1 MPEIRLLDKS
11 VAELIA
17 AGEVIERPSSVIKEL
32 VENSIDAGAR
42 HITVEI
48 KHGGISYMR
57 ITDDGC
63 GIAYDQ
69 MPTAFLR
76 HATSKIRTGDD
87 LTGIMTMGFRGEAL
101 ASVAAVAKIEMM
113 SRQDGDELGGR
124 YIIEGGEEKEHESC
138 GCPTGTTIVI
148 KELFYNT
155 PARLKFLKKDISEG
169 NFIAA
174 TVDRLALSHPDISF
188 RFIRDNKSV
197 RMTSGDGSLLSAAKA
212 VSGRQFADSLIP
224 VDFSLN
230 GIDVSGY
237 VSSPLFCRNSRSMQT
252 FFVNTRYIK
261 STTCMAALEEAYR
274 NSMMVGKFPAC
285 ILNISLSPETVDV
298 NVHPAKT
305 EIRFAYEKP
314 VFDAVYFAVKN
325 ALVNAA
331 DDKRQIE
338 LEKPKKYD
346 NADDYFRHNPEIIKR
361 EQQTLCT
368 TNPELRSEIVRN
380 MLDYCEKHPEVKVIS
395 LVPNDGF
402 GWCECKECSK
412 FYDKSDKGDF
422 YSVSEHVYK
431 ANRIYHDLVK
441 EVAARLHEKRPDI
454 QLTFCA
460 YVNYCEPAPGFRLTP
475 GLAVH
480 FAPYWRC
487 INHLV
492 DDPECYYN
500 SNYAKDIMEW
510 EAVKDGGEI
519 NIYEYYMGV
528 NFYLSLPMVHFR
540 ELFHEMGWYE
550 EHHVDGILTQF
561 HIPHWSVYGLNYA
574 LMAKAARGESPQ
586 DAIPILFR
594 SLFGND
600 GEAYLDFY
608 WNVKEM
614 LLHIGK
620 CHIPHPY
627 SLFRR
632 TTLSQFKEIHRQA
645 GELAARDPSNRLGR
659 EILVWTEYLVRFKSL
674 FDDYHAGVLTEEMLD
689 EFLAWIHSFRTTR
702 VFVHERF
709 DMYFQALRSCLRTG
723 KPWVH
728 FNIDWEDG
736 YVIRETEMDGGK

>member
-63 GIAYDQ
+63 GIAYEQ

-113 SRQDGDELGGR
+113 SRRAEDELGGR
-124 YIIEGGEEKEHESC
+124 YVIEGGEEKEHESC
-138 GCPTGTTIVI
+138 GCPVGTTIVI

-188 RFIRDNKSV
+188 KFIRDNKSV

-212 VSGRQFADSLIP
+212 VFGRQFADSLIP

-237 VSSPLFCRNSRSMQT
+237 ASSPLFCRNSRSMQT

-285 ILNISLSPETVDV
+285 ILDISLSPESVDV

-331 DDKRQIE
+331 DDRRQIE

-346 NADDYFRHNPEIIKR
+346 NADDYFKRNPEIIKR
-361 EQQTLCT
+361 EQQTLEHIPVTLPLVNDEYPVEKAKSEETPVPVKAEKIYGENPIKPVSLHSSHSEYIAKPSESNTDNSDDIPLPEEPHIPSYRAVSSNVVVTVDDDMNDIHADNIPVTLPAKDVINDDGFRFINAKPVTVEKISQPEPEKINIRVIGEFLKTYILCEVGEELIIIDKHAAHERIRFEKLKEEFITTSQLLIDKTELKLSPAEYEALHEYYEYVEQSGIELVFCDDCT
-368 TNPELRSEIVRN
+368 VQITAMPSVVKCSPQEIVADVAQRLMN
-380 MLDYCEKHPEVKVIS
+380 TATDQ
-395 LVPNDGF
+395 
-402 GWCECKECSK
+402 
-412 FYDKSDKGDF
+412 KS
-422 YSVSEHVYK
+422 
-431 ANRIYHDLVK
+431 A
-441 EVAARLHEKRPDI
+441 
-454 QLTFCA
+454 
-460 YVNYCEPAPGFRLTP
+460 
-475 GLAVH
+475 
-480 FAPYWRC
+480 
-487 INHLV
+487 
-492 DDPECYYN
+492 
-500 SNYAKDIMEW
+500 
-510 EAVKDGGEI
+510 
-519 NIYEYYMGV
+519 
-528 NFYLSLPMVHFR
+528 
-540 ELFHEMGWYE
+540 
-550 EHHVDGILTQF
+550 
-561 HIPHWSVYGLNYA
+561 
-574 LMAKAARGESPQ
+574 
-586 DAIPILFR
+586 
-594 SLFGND
+594 
-600 GEAYLDFY
+600 
-608 WNVKEM
+608 
-614 LLHIGK
+614 
-620 CHIPHPY
+620 
-627 SLFRR
+627 
-632 TTLSQFKEIHRQA
+632 
-645 GELAARDPSNRLGR
+645 
-659 EILVWTEYLVRFKSL
+659 L
-674 FDDYHAGVLTEEMLD
+674 FDDMLHTMACKSAIKAHD
-689 EFLAWIHSFRTTR
+689 DTGIIEL
-702 VFVHERF
+702 
-709 DMYFQALRSCLRTG
+709 QALAERVLNDKTIRFCPHGRPVMTSLSKYKIEHFFNRS
-723 KPWVH
+723 
-728 FNIDWEDG
+728 
-736 YVIRETEMDGGK
+736 

>member
-63 GIAYDQ
+63 GIAYEQ

-113 SRQDGDELGGR
+113 SRRAEDELGGR
-124 YIIEGGEEKEHESC
+124 YVIEGGEEKEHESC
-138 GCPTGTTIVI
+138 GCPVGTTIVI

-188 RFIRDNKSV
+188 KFIRDNKSV

-212 VSGRQFADSLIP
+212 VFGRQFADSLIP

-237 VSSPLFCRNSRSMQT
+237 ASSPLFCRNSRSMQT

-285 ILNISLSPETVDV
+285 ILDITLSPDSVDV

-331 DDKRQIE
+331 DDRRQIE

-346 NADDYFRHNPEIIKR
+346 NADDYFKRNPEIIKR
-361 EQQTLCT
+361 EQQTLEHIPVTLPLVNNEYPVEIAVPKEPSEPVKAETIYGSAQVRSASLHSSHTDYIAKTEKPQEDIPLPEEPPTAPAFTAVSGKVVVAVDDDDIGSICAESTDDIPLPEAPPIKDDGFKFINTQPVRVEKINEPTPEKINIRVIGEFLRTYILCEVGEELIIIDKHAAHERIRFEKLKEEFIT
-368 TNPELRSEIVRN
+368 TSQLLIDKTELKLSAAEYEALHEYYEYVEQSGIELVFCDDCVVQITA
-380 MLDYCEKHPEVKVIS
+380 MPSVIS
-395 LVPNDGF
+395 CPPTEMVADVARRLMNAAT
-402 GWCECKECSK
+402 EQ
-412 FYDKSDKGDF
+412 KS
-422 YSVSEHVYK
+422 
-431 ANRIYHDLVK
+431 A
-441 EVAARLHEKRPDI
+441 
-454 QLTFCA
+454 
-460 YVNYCEPAPGFRLTP
+460 
-475 GLAVH
+475 
-480 FAPYWRC
+480 
-487 INHLV
+487 
-492 DDPECYYN
+492 
-500 SNYAKDIMEW
+500 
-510 EAVKDGGEI
+510 
-519 NIYEYYMGV
+519 
-528 NFYLSLPMVHFR
+528 
-540 ELFHEMGWYE
+540 
-550 EHHVDGILTQF
+550 
-561 HIPHWSVYGLNYA
+561 
-574 LMAKAARGESPQ
+574 
-586 DAIPILFR
+586 
-594 SLFGND
+594 
-600 GEAYLDFY
+600 
-608 WNVKEM
+608 
-614 LLHIGK
+614 
-620 CHIPHPY
+620 
-627 SLFRR
+627 
-632 TTLSQFKEIHRQA
+632 
-645 GELAARDPSNRLGR
+645 
-659 EILVWTEYLVRFKSL
+659 L
-674 FDDYHAGVLTEEMLD
+674 FDDMLHTMACKSAIKAHD
-689 EFLAWIHSFRTTR
+689 KTDTIEL
-702 VFVHERF
+702 
-709 DMYFQALRSCLRTG
+709 QALAERVINDRTIRFCPHGRPVMTSLSKYKIEHFFNRS
-723 KPWVH
+723 
-728 FNIDWEDG
+728 
-736 YVIRETEMDGGK
+736 

>member
-63 GIAYDQ
+63 GIAYEQ

-113 SRQDGDELGGR
+113 SRRAEDELGGR
-124 YIIEGGEEKEHESC
+124 YVIEGSEEKEHECC
-138 GCPTGTTIVI
+138 GCPVGTTIMI

-188 RFIRDNKSV
+188 KFIRDNKSV

-212 VSGRQFADSLIP
+212 VFGRQFADSLIP

-237 VSSPLFCRNSRSMQT
+237 ASSPLFCRNSRSMQT

-285 ILNISLSPETVDV
+285 ILEITLAPDTVDV

-331 DDKRQIE
+331 DDRRQIE

-346 NADDYFRHNPEIIKR
+346 NAGDYFKSNPEIIKR
-361 EQQTLCT
+361 EQQTLPHIPVTPAPVNNECPAETAKPEEISEPVKAKTIYGSAQVRSVSLHSSHTDYIARTEKPQETYDIPLPEEPPTAPAFTAVSGKVVVAVDDDDIGSICAESTDDIPLREAPPIKDDVFKFINTQPVRVEKINEPTPEKVNIRVIGEFLRTYILCEVGEELIIIDKHAAHERIRFEKLKEEFIT
-368 TNPELRSEIVRN
+368 TSQLLIDKTELKLSAAEYEALHEYYEYVEQSGIELVFCDDCIVQITAMPSVISCSPTEIVTDVARRLMN
-380 MLDYCEKHPEVKVIS
+380 AATEQ
-395 LVPNDGF
+395 
-402 GWCECKECSK
+402 
-412 FYDKSDKGDF
+412 KG
-422 YSVSEHVYK
+422 
-431 ANRIYHDLVK
+431 A
-441 EVAARLHEKRPDI
+441 
-454 QLTFCA
+454 
-460 YVNYCEPAPGFRLTP
+460 
-475 GLAVH
+475 
-480 FAPYWRC
+480 
-487 INHLV
+487 
-492 DDPECYYN
+492 
-500 SNYAKDIMEW
+500 
-510 EAVKDGGEI
+510 
-519 NIYEYYMGV
+519 
-528 NFYLSLPMVHFR
+528 
-540 ELFHEMGWYE
+540 
-550 EHHVDGILTQF
+550 
-561 HIPHWSVYGLNYA
+561 
-574 LMAKAARGESPQ
+574 
-586 DAIPILFR
+586 
-594 SLFGND
+594 
-600 GEAYLDFY
+600 
-608 WNVKEM
+608 
-614 LLHIGK
+614 
-620 CHIPHPY
+620 
-627 SLFRR
+627 
-632 TTLSQFKEIHRQA
+632 
-645 GELAARDPSNRLGR
+645 
-659 EILVWTEYLVRFKSL
+659 L
-674 FDDYHAGVLTEEMLD
+674 FDDMLHTMACKSAIKAHD
-689 EFLAWIHSFRTTR
+689 KTDIVEL
-702 VFVHERF
+702 
-709 DMYFQALRSCLRTG
+709 QALAERVINDKTIRFCPHGRPVMTSLSKYKIEHFFNRS
-723 KPWVH
+723 
-728 FNIDWEDG
+728 
-736 YVIRETEMDGGK
+736 

>member
-361 EQQTLCT
+361 EQQTLAHIPVTLPLLSEERPVVDIKPEEPTETVKAEKIYGDSTIKPVSLHSTRSDYSAKPEENTGEAIDEIPLPKEPHIPSYKAVSSSVVVTVDDDTDDIPVTAPQTDEGFRFINAKSVTVERIDEPKPEKTSVRVIGEFLKTYILCEADEELIIIDKHAAHERIRFEKLKEEFVT
-368 TNPELRSEIVRN
+368 TSQLLIDKTELKLSPEEYEALHEYYEYVEQSGIELVFCDDSTVQITAMPSVVKCSPQEIV
-380 MLDYCEKHPEVKVIS
+380 
-395 LVPNDGF
+395 
-402 GWCECKECSK
+402 
-412 FYDKSDKGDF
+412 SDVAQRLMNTATDQKG
-422 YSVSEHVYK
+422 
-431 ANRIYHDLVK
+431 A
-441 EVAARLHEKRPDI
+441 
-454 QLTFCA
+454 
-460 YVNYCEPAPGFRLTP
+460 
-475 GLAVH
+475 
-480 FAPYWRC
+480 
-487 INHLV
+487 
-492 DDPECYYN
+492 
-500 SNYAKDIMEW
+500 
-510 EAVKDGGEI
+510 
-519 NIYEYYMGV
+519 
-528 NFYLSLPMVHFR
+528 
-540 ELFHEMGWYE
+540 
-550 EHHVDGILTQF
+550 
-561 HIPHWSVYGLNYA
+561 
-574 LMAKAARGESPQ
+574 
-586 DAIPILFR
+586 
-594 SLFGND
+594 
-600 GEAYLDFY
+600 
-608 WNVKEM
+608 
-614 LLHIGK
+614 
-620 CHIPHPY
+620 
-627 SLFRR
+627 
-632 TTLSQFKEIHRQA
+632 
-645 GELAARDPSNRLGR
+645 
-659 EILVWTEYLVRFKSL
+659 L
-674 FDDYHAGVLTEEMLD
+674 FDDMLHTMACKSAIKAHD
-689 EFLAWIHSFRTTR
+689 DTDILELQALADRVMNDRTIRFCPHGRPVMTSLSKYR
-702 VFVHERF
+702 IERF
-709 DMYFQALRSCLRTG
+709 FNRS
-723 KPWVH
+723 
-728 FNIDWEDG
+728 
-736 YVIRETEMDGGK
+736 

>member
-63 GIAYDQ
+63 GIAYEQ

-113 SRQDGDELGGR
+113 SRRAEDELGGR
-124 YIIEGGEEKEHESC
+124 YVIEGGEEKEHESC
-138 GCPTGTTIVI
+138 GCPVGTTIVI

-188 RFIRDNKSV
+188 KFIRDNKSV

-212 VSGRQFADSLIP
+212 VFGRQFADSLIP

-237 VSSPLFCRNSRSMQT
+237 ASSPLFCRNSRSMQT

-285 ILNISLSPETVDV
+285 ILDITLSPDSVDV

-331 DDKRQIE
+331 DDRRQIE

-346 NADDYFRHNPEIIKR
+346 NADDYFKRNPEIIKR
-361 EQQTLCT
+361 EQQTLEHIPVTLPLVNNEYPVEIAVPKEPSEPVKAETIYGSAQVRSVSLHSSHTDYIAKTEKPQEDIPLPEEPPTAPAFTAVSGKVVVAVDDDDIGSICAESTDDIPLPEAPPIKDDGFKFINTQPVRVEKIDEPTPEKINIRVIGEFLRTYILCEVGEELIIIDKHAAHERIRFEKLKEEFIT
-368 TNPELRSEIVRN
+368 TSQLLIDKTELKLSAAEYEALHEYYEYVEQSGIELVFCDDCVVQITA
-380 MLDYCEKHPEVKVIS
+380 MPSVIS
-395 LVPNDGF
+395 CPPTEMVADVARRLMNAAT
-402 GWCECKECSK
+402 EQ
-412 FYDKSDKGDF
+412 KS
-422 YSVSEHVYK
+422 
-431 ANRIYHDLVK
+431 A
-441 EVAARLHEKRPDI
+441 
-454 QLTFCA
+454 
-460 YVNYCEPAPGFRLTP
+460 
-475 GLAVH
+475 
-480 FAPYWRC
+480 
-487 INHLV
+487 
-492 DDPECYYN
+492 
-500 SNYAKDIMEW
+500 
-510 EAVKDGGEI
+510 
-519 NIYEYYMGV
+519 
-528 NFYLSLPMVHFR
+528 
-540 ELFHEMGWYE
+540 
-550 EHHVDGILTQF
+550 
-561 HIPHWSVYGLNYA
+561 
-574 LMAKAARGESPQ
+574 
-586 DAIPILFR
+586 
-594 SLFGND
+594 
-600 GEAYLDFY
+600 
-608 WNVKEM
+608 
-614 LLHIGK
+614 
-620 CHIPHPY
+620 
-627 SLFRR
+627 
-632 TTLSQFKEIHRQA
+632 
-645 GELAARDPSNRLGR
+645 
-659 EILVWTEYLVRFKSL
+659 L
-674 FDDYHAGVLTEEMLD
+674 FDDMLHTMACKSAIKAHD
-689 EFLAWIHSFRTTR
+689 KTDTIEL
-702 VFVHERF
+702 
-709 DMYFQALRSCLRTG
+709 QALAERVINDRTIRFCPHGRPVMTSLSKYKIEHFFNRS
-723 KPWVH
+723 
-728 FNIDWEDG
+728 
-736 YVIRETEMDGGK
+736 

>member
-63 GIAYDQ
+63 GIAYEQ

-113 SRQDGDELGGR
+113 SRRAEDELGGR
-124 YIIEGGEEKEHESC
+124 YVIEGSEEKEHESC
-138 GCPTGTTIVI
+138 GCPVGTTIVI
-148 KELFYNT
+148 KDLFYNT

-169 NFIAA
+169 NFISA

-212 VSGRQFADSLIP
+212 VFGRQFADSLIP

-285 ILNISLSPETVDV
+285 ILDITLSPESVDV

-331 DDKRQIE
+331 DDRRQIE

-346 NADDYFRHNPEIIKR
+346 NADDYFKRNPEIIKR
-361 EQQTLCT
+361 EQQTLEHIPVTLPLVNDEYPVEKAKSEETPVPVKAEKIYGENPIKPVSLHSSHSEYIAKPSESNTDNSDDIPLPEEPHIPSYRAVSSNVVVTVDDDMNDIHADNIPVTLPAKDVINDDGFRFINAKPVTVEKISQPEPEKINIRVIGEFLKTYILCEVGEELIIIDKHAAHERIRFEKLKEEFITTSQLLIDKTELKLSPAEYEALHEYYEYVEQSGIELVFCDDCT
-368 TNPELRSEIVRN
+368 VQITAMPSVVKCSPQEIVADVAQRLMN
-380 MLDYCEKHPEVKVIS
+380 TATDQ
-395 LVPNDGF
+395 
-402 GWCECKECSK
+402 
-412 FYDKSDKGDF
+412 KS
-422 YSVSEHVYK
+422 
-431 ANRIYHDLVK
+431 A
-441 EVAARLHEKRPDI
+441 
-454 QLTFCA
+454 
-460 YVNYCEPAPGFRLTP
+460 
-475 GLAVH
+475 
-480 FAPYWRC
+480 
-487 INHLV
+487 
-492 DDPECYYN
+492 
-500 SNYAKDIMEW
+500 
-510 EAVKDGGEI
+510 
-519 NIYEYYMGV
+519 
-528 NFYLSLPMVHFR
+528 
-540 ELFHEMGWYE
+540 
-550 EHHVDGILTQF
+550 
-561 HIPHWSVYGLNYA
+561 
-574 LMAKAARGESPQ
+574 
-586 DAIPILFR
+586 
-594 SLFGND
+594 
-600 GEAYLDFY
+600 
-608 WNVKEM
+608 
-614 LLHIGK
+614 
-620 CHIPHPY
+620 
-627 SLFRR
+627 
-632 TTLSQFKEIHRQA
+632 
-645 GELAARDPSNRLGR
+645 
-659 EILVWTEYLVRFKSL
+659 L
-674 FDDYHAGVLTEEMLD
+674 FDDMLHTMACKSAIKAHD
-689 EFLAWIHSFRTTR
+689 DTGIIEL
-702 VFVHERF
+702 
-709 DMYFQALRSCLRTG
+709 QALAERVLNDKTIRFCPHGRPVMTSLSKYKIEHFFNRS
-723 KPWVH
+723 
-728 FNIDWEDG
+728 
-736 YVIRETEMDGGK
+736 

>member
-63 GIAYDQ
+63 GIVYEQ

-101 ASVAAVAKIEMM
+101 ASVAAVTKIEMM
-113 SRQDGDELGGR
+113 SRRAEDELGGR
-124 YIIEGGEEKEHESC
+124 YVIEGGEEKEHESC
-138 GCPTGTTIVI
+138 GCPVGTTIVI
-148 KELFYNT
+148 KDLFYNT

-169 NFIAA
+169 NFISA

-212 VSGRQFADSLIP
+212 VFGRQFADSLIP

-285 ILNISLSPETVDV
+285 ILDITLSPESVDV

-331 DDKRQIE
+331 DDRRQIE

-346 NADDYFRHNPEIIKR
+346 NADDYFKRNPEIIKR
-361 EQQTLCT
+361 EQQTLEHIPVTLPLVNDEYPVEKAKHEEIPEPVKAEKIYGENPIKPVSLHSSHSEYITKPSEPVSDSADDIPLPEEPHIPSYRAVSSNVVVTVDDDMDDIHADNIPVTLPAKDVINDDGFRFINAKPVTVEKISQPEPEKINVRVIGEFLKTYILCEVGEELIIIDKHAAHERIRFEKLKEEFITTSQLLIDKTELKLSPAEYEALHEYYEYVEQSGIELVFCDDCT
-368 TNPELRSEIVRN
+368 VQITAMPSVVKCSPQEIVADVAQRLMN
-380 MLDYCEKHPEVKVIS
+380 TATDQ
-395 LVPNDGF
+395 
-402 GWCECKECSK
+402 
-412 FYDKSDKGDF
+412 KS
-422 YSVSEHVYK
+422 
-431 ANRIYHDLVK
+431 A
-441 EVAARLHEKRPDI
+441 
-454 QLTFCA
+454 
-460 YVNYCEPAPGFRLTP
+460 
-475 GLAVH
+475 
-480 FAPYWRC
+480 
-487 INHLV
+487 
-492 DDPECYYN
+492 
-500 SNYAKDIMEW
+500 
-510 EAVKDGGEI
+510 
-519 NIYEYYMGV
+519 
-528 NFYLSLPMVHFR
+528 
-540 ELFHEMGWYE
+540 
-550 EHHVDGILTQF
+550 
-561 HIPHWSVYGLNYA
+561 
-574 LMAKAARGESPQ
+574 
-586 DAIPILFR
+586 
-594 SLFGND
+594 
-600 GEAYLDFY
+600 
-608 WNVKEM
+608 
-614 LLHIGK
+614 
-620 CHIPHPY
+620 
-627 SLFRR
+627 
-632 TTLSQFKEIHRQA
+632 
-645 GELAARDPSNRLGR
+645 
-659 EILVWTEYLVRFKSL
+659 L
-674 FDDYHAGVLTEEMLD
+674 FDDMLHTMACKSAIKAHD
-689 EFLAWIHSFRTTR
+689 DTDIIEL
-702 VFVHERF
+702 
-709 DMYFQALRSCLRTG
+709 QALAERVLNDKTIRFCPHGRPVMTSLSKYKIEHFFNRS
-723 KPWVH
+723 
-728 FNIDWEDG
+728 
-736 YVIRETEMDGGK
+736 

>member
-63 GIAYDQ
+63 GIAYEQ

-113 SRQDGDELGGR
+113 SRRAEDELGGR
-124 YIIEGGEEKEHESC
+124 YVIEGGEEKEHESC
-138 GCPTGTTIVI
+138 GCPVGTTIVI

-188 RFIRDNKSV
+188 KFIRDNKSV

-212 VSGRQFADSLIP
+212 VFGRQFADSLIP

-237 VSSPLFCRNSRSMQT
+237 ASSPLFCRNSRSMQT

-285 ILNISLSPETVDV
+285 ILEITLAPDTVDV

-331 DDKRQIE
+331 DDRRQIE

-346 NADDYFRHNPEIIKR
+346 NADDYFKRNPEIIKR
-361 EQQTLCT
+361 EQQTLEHIPVTLPLSNNEYPVEIAVPKEPSEPVKAETIYGSAQVRSASLHSSHTDYIAKSEKPQDDIPLPEEPPTAPAFTAVSGKVVVAVDDDDISSICAESTDDIPLPEAPPIKDDGFKFINTQPVRVEKIAEPTPEKISVRVIGEFLRTYILCEVGEELIIIDKHAAHERIRFEKLKKEFIT
-368 TNPELRSEIVRN
+368 TSQLLIDKTELKLSAAEYEALHEYYEYVEQSGIELVFSDDCVVQITA
-380 MLDYCEKHPEVKVIS
+380 MPSVIS
-395 LVPNDGF
+395 CPPTEMVADVARRLMNAAT
-402 GWCECKECSK
+402 EQ
-412 FYDKSDKGDF
+412 KS
-422 YSVSEHVYK
+422 
-431 ANRIYHDLVK
+431 A
-441 EVAARLHEKRPDI
+441 
-454 QLTFCA
+454 
-460 YVNYCEPAPGFRLTP
+460 
-475 GLAVH
+475 
-480 FAPYWRC
+480 
-487 INHLV
+487 
-492 DDPECYYN
+492 
-500 SNYAKDIMEW
+500 
-510 EAVKDGGEI
+510 
-519 NIYEYYMGV
+519 
-528 NFYLSLPMVHFR
+528 
-540 ELFHEMGWYE
+540 
-550 EHHVDGILTQF
+550 
-561 HIPHWSVYGLNYA
+561 
-574 LMAKAARGESPQ
+574 
-586 DAIPILFR
+586 
-594 SLFGND
+594 
-600 GEAYLDFY
+600 
-608 WNVKEM
+608 
-614 LLHIGK
+614 
-620 CHIPHPY
+620 
-627 SLFRR
+627 
-632 TTLSQFKEIHRQA
+632 
-645 GELAARDPSNRLGR
+645 
-659 EILVWTEYLVRFKSL
+659 L
-674 FDDYHAGVLTEEMLD
+674 FDDMLHTMACKSAIKAHD
-689 EFLAWIHSFRTTR
+689 KTDIIEL
-702 VFVHERF
+702 
-709 DMYFQALRSCLRTG
+709 QALAERVINDRTIRFCPHGRPVMTSLSKYKIEHFFNRS
-723 KPWVH
+723 
-728 FNIDWEDG
+728 
-736 YVIRETEMDGGK
+736 

>member
-63 GIAYDQ
+63 GIAYEQ

-113 SRQDGDELGGR
+113 SRRAEDELGGR
-124 YIIEGGEEKEHESC
+124 YVIEGSEEKEHECC
-138 GCPTGTTIVI
+138 GCPVGTTIMI

-188 RFIRDNKSV
+188 KFIRDNKSV
-197 RMTSGDGSLLSAAKA
+197 RMTSGDGLLLSAAKA
-212 VSGRQFADSLIP
+212 VFGRQFADSLIP
-224 VDFSLN
+224 VNFSLN

-237 VSSPLFCRNSRSMQT
+237 ASSPLFCRNSRSMQT
-252 FFVNTRYIK
+252 FFVNARYIK

-285 ILNISLSPETVDV
+285 ILEITLAPDTVDV

-331 DDKRQIE
+331 DDRRQIE

-346 NADDYFRHNPEIIKR
+346 NAGDYFKSNPEIIKR
-361 EQQTLCT
+361 EQQTLPHIPVTPAPVNNECPAETAKQEENSEPVKAKTIYGSAQVGSVLLHSSHTDYIARAEKPQEAYDIPLPEEPPTAPAFTAVSGKVVVAVDDDDIGSICAESTDDIPLPEAPPIKDDGFKFINTQPVRVEKIDEPTPEKVNIRVIGEFLRTYILCEVGEELIIIDKHAAHERIRFEKLKEEFIT
-368 TNPELRSEIVRN
+368 TSQLLIDKTELKLSAAEYEALHEYYEYVEQSGIELVFCDDCVVQITAMPSVISCSPTEIVTDVARRLMN
-380 MLDYCEKHPEVKVIS
+380 AATEQ
-395 LVPNDGF
+395 
-402 GWCECKECSK
+402 
-412 FYDKSDKGDF
+412 KG
-422 YSVSEHVYK
+422 
-431 ANRIYHDLVK
+431 A
-441 EVAARLHEKRPDI
+441 
-454 QLTFCA
+454 
-460 YVNYCEPAPGFRLTP
+460 
-475 GLAVH
+475 
-480 FAPYWRC
+480 
-487 INHLV
+487 
-492 DDPECYYN
+492 
-500 SNYAKDIMEW
+500 
-510 EAVKDGGEI
+510 
-519 NIYEYYMGV
+519 
-528 NFYLSLPMVHFR
+528 
-540 ELFHEMGWYE
+540 
-550 EHHVDGILTQF
+550 
-561 HIPHWSVYGLNYA
+561 
-574 LMAKAARGESPQ
+574 
-586 DAIPILFR
+586 
-594 SLFGND
+594 
-600 GEAYLDFY
+600 
-608 WNVKEM
+608 
-614 LLHIGK
+614 
-620 CHIPHPY
+620 
-627 SLFRR
+627 
-632 TTLSQFKEIHRQA
+632 
-645 GELAARDPSNRLGR
+645 
-659 EILVWTEYLVRFKSL
+659 L
-674 FDDYHAGVLTEEMLD
+674 FDDMLHTMACKSAIKAHD
-689 EFLAWIHSFRTTR
+689 KTDIVEL
-702 VFVHERF
+702 
-709 DMYFQALRSCLRTG
+709 QALAERVINDKTIRFCPHGRPVMTSLSKYKIEHFFNRS
-723 KPWVH
+723 
-728 FNIDWEDG
+728 
-736 YVIRETEMDGGK
+736 

>member
-63 GIAYDQ
+63 GIAYEQ

-113 SRQDGDELGGR
+113 SRRAEDELGGR
-124 YIIEGGEEKEHESC
+124 YVIEGSEEKEHECC
-138 GCPTGTTIVI
+138 GCPVGTTIMI

-188 RFIRDNKSV
+188 KFIRDNKSV

-212 VSGRQFADSLIP
+212 VFGRQLADSLIP

-237 VSSPLFCRNSRSMQT
+237 ASSPLFCRNSRSMQT

-285 ILNISLSPETVDV
+285 ILEITLAPDTVDV

-331 DDKRQIE
+331 DDRRQIE

-346 NADDYFRHNPEIIKR
+346 NAGDYFKSNPEIIKR
-361 EQQTLCT
+361 EQQTLPHIPVTPAPVNNECPAETAKPEEISEPVKAETIYGSTQVRSVSLHSSHTDYVARAEKPQETDDIPLPEEPPTAPAFTAVSGKVVVAVDDDDIGSICAESTDDIPLCEAPPIKDDGFKFINTQPARVEKINEPIPEKINIRVIGEFLRTYILCEVGEELIIIDKHAAHERIRFEKLKEEFIT
-368 TNPELRSEIVRN
+368 TSQLLIDKTELKLSAAEYEALHEYYEYVEQSGIELVFCDDCVVQITAMPSVISCSPAEIVTDVAHRLMN
-380 MLDYCEKHPEVKVIS
+380 AATEQ
-395 LVPNDGF
+395 
-402 GWCECKECSK
+402 
-412 FYDKSDKGDF
+412 KG
-422 YSVSEHVYK
+422 
-431 ANRIYHDLVK
+431 A
-441 EVAARLHEKRPDI
+441 
-454 QLTFCA
+454 
-460 YVNYCEPAPGFRLTP
+460 
-475 GLAVH
+475 
-480 FAPYWRC
+480 
-487 INHLV
+487 
-492 DDPECYYN
+492 
-500 SNYAKDIMEW
+500 
-510 EAVKDGGEI
+510 
-519 NIYEYYMGV
+519 
-528 NFYLSLPMVHFR
+528 
-540 ELFHEMGWYE
+540 
-550 EHHVDGILTQF
+550 
-561 HIPHWSVYGLNYA
+561 
-574 LMAKAARGESPQ
+574 
-586 DAIPILFR
+586 
-594 SLFGND
+594 
-600 GEAYLDFY
+600 
-608 WNVKEM
+608 
-614 LLHIGK
+614 
-620 CHIPHPY
+620 
-627 SLFRR
+627 
-632 TTLSQFKEIHRQA
+632 
-645 GELAARDPSNRLGR
+645 
-659 EILVWTEYLVRFKSL
+659 L
-674 FDDYHAGVLTEEMLD
+674 FDDMLHTMACKSAIKAHD
-689 EFLAWIHSFRTTR
+689 KTDIVEL
-702 VFVHERF
+702 
-709 DMYFQALRSCLRTG
+709 QALAERVINDKTIRFCPHGRPVMTSLSKYKIEHFFNRS
-723 KPWVH
+723 
-728 FNIDWEDG
+728 
-736 YVIRETEMDGGK
+736 

>member
-174 TVDRLALSHPDISF
+174 TVDRLALSHPNISF

-212 VSGRQFADSLIP
+212 VFGRQFADSLIP

-285 ILNISLSPETVDV
+285 ILDITLSPDSVDV

-361 EQQTLCT
+361 EQQTLANIPVT
-368 TNPELRSEIVRN
+368 LPLLSEERPVVDLKPEEPTETVKAETIYGSAQVRSA
-380 MLDYCEKHPEVKVIS
+380 S
-395 LVPNDGF
+395 LHSSHSEYITKPA
-402 GWCECKECSK
+402 ETST
-412 FYDKSDKGDF
+412 DKSDDIPLPEEPPTAPAF
-422 YSVSEHVYK
+422 TAVSGKVVVAVDDDDIGSILAENTDDMPLSE
-431 ANRIYHDLVK
+431 APPVK
-441 EVAARLHEKRPDI
+441 EEGFRFINAKPVTVERIDEPKPEKTSVRVIGEFLKTYILCEVGEELIIIDKHAAHERIRFEKLKEEFITTSQLLIDKTELKLSPAEYEALHE
-454 QLTFCA
+454 
-460 YVNYCEPAPGFRLTP
+460 Y
-475 GLAVH
+475 
-480 FAPYWRC
+480 
-487 INHLV
+487 
-492 DDPECYYN
+492 
-500 SNYAKDIMEW
+500 
-510 EAVKDGGEI
+510 
-519 NIYEYYMGV
+519 YEYVEQSGI
-528 NFYLSLPMVHFR
+528 
-540 ELFHEMGWYE
+540 ELVFCDDSTVQITAM
-550 EHHVDGILTQF
+550 
-561 HIPHWSVYGLNYA
+561 PSVV
-574 LMAKAARGESPQ
+574 KCSPQ
-586 DAIPILFR
+586 KIVADVA
-594 SLFGND
+594 
-600 GEAYLDFY
+600 
-608 WNVKEM
+608 
-614 LLHIGK
+614 
-620 CHIPHPY
+620 
-627 SLFRR
+627 
-632 TTLSQFKEIHRQA
+632 Q
-645 GELAARDPSNRLGR
+645 RLMNTATDQKGA
-659 EILVWTEYLVRFKSL
+659 L
-674 FDDYHAGVLTEEMLD
+674 FDDMLHTMACKSAIKAHD
-689 EFLAWIHSFRTTR
+689 DTDILEL
-702 VFVHERF
+702 
-709 DMYFQALRSCLRTG
+709 QALAERVMNDRTIRFCPHGRPVMTSLSKYRIEHFFNRS
-723 KPWVH
+723 
-728 FNIDWEDG
+728 
-736 YVIRETEMDGGK
+736 

>member
-63 GIAYDQ
+63 GIAYEQ

-101 ASVAAVAKIEMM
+101 ASVAAVAKIDMM

-124 YIIEGGEEKEHESC
+124 YVIEGGEEKEHESC
-138 GCPTGTTIVI
+138 GCPVGTTIVI

-212 VSGRQFADSLIP
+212 VFGRQFADSLIP

-237 VSSPLFCRNSRSMQT
+237 ASSPLFCRNSRSMQT

-285 ILNISLSPETVDV
+285 ILDITLAPDSVDV

-331 DDKRQIE
+331 DDRRQIE

-346 NADDYFRHNPEIIKR
+346 NADDYFKRNPEIIKR
-361 EQQTLCT
+361 EQQTLTHIPVTLPLLSEERPVVDFKPEEQTETVKAEKIYGENPIKPVSLHSSHSEYIAKQTESVSNSADDIPLPEEPHIPSYKAVSSNVVVTVDDDISAIHADDIPDIPVIQPNNGENFRFINIKPRQVEKIDEPKPEKINVRVIGEFLKTYILCEVGEELIIIDKHAAHERIRFEKLKEEFITTSQLLIDKTELKLSPAEYEALHEYYEYVEQSGIELVFCDDCT
-368 TNPELRSEIVRN
+368 VQITALPSVVKCSPQEIVADVARRLMN
-380 MLDYCEKHPEVKVIS
+380 TATDQ
-395 LVPNDGF
+395 
-402 GWCECKECSK
+402 
-412 FYDKSDKGDF
+412 KS
-422 YSVSEHVYK
+422 
-431 ANRIYHDLVK
+431 A
-441 EVAARLHEKRPDI
+441 
-454 QLTFCA
+454 
-460 YVNYCEPAPGFRLTP
+460 
-475 GLAVH
+475 
-480 FAPYWRC
+480 
-487 INHLV
+487 
-492 DDPECYYN
+492 
-500 SNYAKDIMEW
+500 
-510 EAVKDGGEI
+510 
-519 NIYEYYMGV
+519 
-528 NFYLSLPMVHFR
+528 
-540 ELFHEMGWYE
+540 
-550 EHHVDGILTQF
+550 
-561 HIPHWSVYGLNYA
+561 
-574 LMAKAARGESPQ
+574 
-586 DAIPILFR
+586 
-594 SLFGND
+594 
-600 GEAYLDFY
+600 
-608 WNVKEM
+608 
-614 LLHIGK
+614 
-620 CHIPHPY
+620 
-627 SLFRR
+627 
-632 TTLSQFKEIHRQA
+632 
-645 GELAARDPSNRLGR
+645 
-659 EILVWTEYLVRFKSL
+659 L
-674 FDDYHAGVLTEEMLD
+674 FDDMLHTMACKSAIKAHD
-689 EFLAWIHSFRTTR
+689 NTDIIEL
-702 VFVHERF
+702 
-709 DMYFQALRSCLRTG
+709 QALAERVLNDRTIRFCPHGRPVMTSLSKYKIEHFFNRS
-723 KPWVH
+723 
-728 FNIDWEDG
+728 
-736 YVIRETEMDGGK
+736 

>member
-48 KHGGISYMR
+48 KRGGISYMR

-63 GIAYDQ
+63 GIAYEQ

-113 SRQDGDELGGR
+113 SRRAEDELGGR
-124 YIIEGGEEKEHESC
+124 YVIEGGEEKEHESC
-138 GCPTGTTIVI
+138 GCPVGTTIVI

-188 RFIRDNKSV
+188 KFIRDNKSV

-212 VSGRQFADSLIP
+212 VFGRQFADSLIP

-237 VSSPLFCRNSRSMQT
+237 ASSPLFCRNSRSMQT

-285 ILNISLSPETVDV
+285 ILEITLAPDTVDV

-331 DDKRQIE
+331 DDRRQIE

-346 NADDYFRHNPEIIKR
+346 NADDYFKRNPEIIKR
-361 EQQTLCT
+361 EQQTLTHIPVTLPLVNNEYPVETAVPKEPSEPVKAETIYGSAQVRSASLHSSHTDYITKSEKPQEEDIPLPEEPPTAPAFTAVSGKVVVAVDDDDIGSICAESTDDIPLPEAPPIKDDGFKFINTQPVRVEKIAEPTPEKISVRVIGEFLRTYILCEVGEELIIIDKHAAHERIRFEKLKKEFIT
-368 TNPELRSEIVRN
+368 TSQLLIDKTELKLSAAEYEALHEYYEYVEQSGIELVFSDDCVVQITA
-380 MLDYCEKHPEVKVIS
+380 MPSVIS
-395 LVPNDGF
+395 CPPTEMVADVARRLMNAAT
-402 GWCECKECSK
+402 EQ
-412 FYDKSDKGDF
+412 KS
-422 YSVSEHVYK
+422 
-431 ANRIYHDLVK
+431 A
-441 EVAARLHEKRPDI
+441 
-454 QLTFCA
+454 
-460 YVNYCEPAPGFRLTP
+460 
-475 GLAVH
+475 
-480 FAPYWRC
+480 
-487 INHLV
+487 
-492 DDPECYYN
+492 
-500 SNYAKDIMEW
+500 
-510 EAVKDGGEI
+510 
-519 NIYEYYMGV
+519 
-528 NFYLSLPMVHFR
+528 
-540 ELFHEMGWYE
+540 
-550 EHHVDGILTQF
+550 
-561 HIPHWSVYGLNYA
+561 
-574 LMAKAARGESPQ
+574 
-586 DAIPILFR
+586 
-594 SLFGND
+594 
-600 GEAYLDFY
+600 
-608 WNVKEM
+608 
-614 LLHIGK
+614 
-620 CHIPHPY
+620 
-627 SLFRR
+627 
-632 TTLSQFKEIHRQA
+632 
-645 GELAARDPSNRLGR
+645 
-659 EILVWTEYLVRFKSL
+659 L
-674 FDDYHAGVLTEEMLD
+674 FDDMLHTMACKSAIKAHD
-689 EFLAWIHSFRTTR
+689 KTDIIEL
-702 VFVHERF
+702 
-709 DMYFQALRSCLRTG
+709 QALAERVINDRTIRFCPHGRPVMTSLSKYKIEHFFNRS
-723 KPWVH
+723 
-728 FNIDWEDG
+728 
-736 YVIRETEMDGGK
+736 

>member
-212 VSGRQFADSLIP
+212 VFGRQFADSLIP

-325 ALVNAA
+325 ALVNVA

-361 EQQTLCT
+361 EQQTLAHIPVT
-368 TNPELRSEIVRN
+368 LPLLSEERPVVDLKPEEPTETVKAETIYGSAQVRSA
-380 MLDYCEKHPEVKVIS
+380 S
-395 LVPNDGF
+395 LHSSHSEYITKPA
-402 GWCECKECSK
+402 ETST
-412 FYDKSDKGDF
+412 DKSDDIPLPEEPPTAPAFTAVSGKVVVAVDDDDIGSIHVENTDDMPLSEAPPVKDEGF
-422 YSVSEHVYK
+422 RFINAKPVTVERIDEPKPEKTSVRVIGEFLKTYILCEVGEELIIIDKH
-431 ANRIYHDLVK
+431 AAHERIRFEKLK
-441 EVAARLHEKRPDI
+441 EEFITTSQLLIDKTELKLSPAEYEALHE
-454 QLTFCA
+454 
-460 YVNYCEPAPGFRLTP
+460 Y
-475 GLAVH
+475 
-480 FAPYWRC
+480 
-487 INHLV
+487 
-492 DDPECYYN
+492 
-500 SNYAKDIMEW
+500 
-510 EAVKDGGEI
+510 
-519 NIYEYYMGV
+519 YEYVEQSGI
-528 NFYLSLPMVHFR
+528 
-540 ELFHEMGWYE
+540 ELVFCDDSTVQITAM
-550 EHHVDGILTQF
+550 
-561 HIPHWSVYGLNYA
+561 PSVV
-574 LMAKAARGESPQ
+574 KCSPQ
-586 DAIPILFR
+586 
-594 SLFGND
+594 
-600 GEAYLDFY
+600 
-608 WNVKEM
+608 
-614 LLHIGK
+614 
-620 CHIPHPY
+620 
-627 SLFRR
+627 
-632 TTLSQFKEIHRQA
+632 EIVADVAQ
-645 GELAARDPSNRLGR
+645 RLMNTATDQKGA
-659 EILVWTEYLVRFKSL
+659 L
-674 FDDYHAGVLTEEMLD
+674 FDDMLHTMACKSAIKAHD
-689 EFLAWIHSFRTTR
+689 DTDILEL
-702 VFVHERF
+702 
-709 DMYFQALRSCLRTG
+709 QALAQRVLNDKTIRFCPHGRPVMTSLSKYKIEHFFNRS
-723 KPWVH
+723 
-728 FNIDWEDG
+728 
-736 YVIRETEMDGGK
+736 

>member
-124 YIIEGGEEKEHESC
+124 YVIEGSEEKEHESC
-138 GCPTGTTIVI
+138 GCPVGTTIVI
-148 KELFYNT
+148 KDLFYNT

-169 NFIAA
+169 NFISA

-212 VSGRQFADSLIP
+212 VFGRQFADSLIP

-285 ILNISLSPETVDV
+285 ILDITLSPESVDV

-331 DDKRQIE
+331 DDRRQIE

-346 NADDYFRHNPEIIKR
+346 NADDYFKRNPEIIKR
-361 EQQTLCT
+361 EQQTLEHIPVTLPLVNDEYPVEKAKSEETPVPVKAEKIYGENPIKPVSLHSSHSEYIAKPSESNTDNSDDIPLPEEPHIPSYRAVSSNVVVTVDDDMNDIHADNIPVTLPAKDVINDDGFRFINAKPVTVEKISQPEPEKINIRVIGEFLKTYILCEVGEELIIIDKHAAHERIRFEKLKEEFITTSQLLIDKTELKLSPAEYEALHEYYEYVEQSGIELVFCDDCT
-368 TNPELRSEIVRN
+368 VQITAMPSVVKCSPQEIVADVAQRLMN
-380 MLDYCEKHPEVKVIS
+380 TATDQ
-395 LVPNDGF
+395 
-402 GWCECKECSK
+402 
-412 FYDKSDKGDF
+412 KS
-422 YSVSEHVYK
+422 
-431 ANRIYHDLVK
+431 A
-441 EVAARLHEKRPDI
+441 
-454 QLTFCA
+454 
-460 YVNYCEPAPGFRLTP
+460 
-475 GLAVH
+475 
-480 FAPYWRC
+480 
-487 INHLV
+487 
-492 DDPECYYN
+492 
-500 SNYAKDIMEW
+500 
-510 EAVKDGGEI
+510 
-519 NIYEYYMGV
+519 
-528 NFYLSLPMVHFR
+528 
-540 ELFHEMGWYE
+540 
-550 EHHVDGILTQF
+550 
-561 HIPHWSVYGLNYA
+561 
-574 LMAKAARGESPQ
+574 
-586 DAIPILFR
+586 
-594 SLFGND
+594 
-600 GEAYLDFY
+600 
-608 WNVKEM
+608 
-614 LLHIGK
+614 
-620 CHIPHPY
+620 
-627 SLFRR
+627 
-632 TTLSQFKEIHRQA
+632 
-645 GELAARDPSNRLGR
+645 
-659 EILVWTEYLVRFKSL
+659 L
-674 FDDYHAGVLTEEMLD
+674 FDDMLHTMACKSAIKAHD
-689 EFLAWIHSFRTTR
+689 DTGIIEL
-702 VFVHERF
+702 
-709 DMYFQALRSCLRTG
+709 QALAERVLNDKTIRFCPHGRPVMTSLSKYKIEHFFNRS
-723 KPWVH
+723 
-728 FNIDWEDG
+728 
-736 YVIRETEMDGGK
+736 

>member
-212 VSGRQFADSLIP
+212 VFGRQFADSLIP

-325 ALVNAA
+325 ALVNVA

-361 EQQTLCT
+361 EQQTLAHIPVT
-368 TNPELRSEIVRN
+368 LPLLSEERPVVDLKPEEPTETVKAETIYGSAQVRSA
-380 MLDYCEKHPEVKVIS
+380 S
-395 LVPNDGF
+395 LHSSHSEYITKPA
-402 GWCECKECSK
+402 ETST
-412 FYDKSDKGDF
+412 DKSDDIPLPEEPPTAPAFTAVSGKVVVAVDDDDIGSIHVENTDDMPLSEAPPVKDEGF
-422 YSVSEHVYK
+422 RFINAKPVTVERIDEPKPEKTSVRVIGEFLKTYILCEVGEELIIIDKH
-431 ANRIYHDLVK
+431 AAHERIRFEKLK
-441 EVAARLHEKRPDI
+441 EEFITTSQLLIDKTELKLSPAEYEALHE
-454 QLTFCA
+454 
-460 YVNYCEPAPGFRLTP
+460 Y
-475 GLAVH
+475 
-480 FAPYWRC
+480 
-487 INHLV
+487 
-492 DDPECYYN
+492 
-500 SNYAKDIMEW
+500 
-510 EAVKDGGEI
+510 
-519 NIYEYYMGV
+519 YEYVEQSGI
-528 NFYLSLPMVHFR
+528 
-540 ELFHEMGWYE
+540 ELVFCDDSTVQITAM
-550 EHHVDGILTQF
+550 
-561 HIPHWSVYGLNYA
+561 PSVV
-574 LMAKAARGESPQ
+574 KCSPQ
-586 DAIPILFR
+586 
-594 SLFGND
+594 
-600 GEAYLDFY
+600 
-608 WNVKEM
+608 
-614 LLHIGK
+614 
-620 CHIPHPY
+620 
-627 SLFRR
+627 
-632 TTLSQFKEIHRQA
+632 EIVADVAQ
-645 GELAARDPSNRLGR
+645 RLMNTATDQKGA
-659 EILVWTEYLVRFKSL
+659 L
-674 FDDYHAGVLTEEMLD
+674 FDDMLHTMACKSAIKAHD
-689 EFLAWIHSFRTTR
+689 DTDILEL
-702 VFVHERF
+702 
-709 DMYFQALRSCLRTG
+709 QALAERVMNDRTIRFCPHGRPVMTSLSKYRIEHFFNRS
-723 KPWVH
+723 
-728 FNIDWEDG
+728 
-736 YVIRETEMDGGK
+736 

>member
-113 SRQDGDELGGR
+113 SRRAEDELGGR
-124 YIIEGGEEKEHESC
+124 YVIEGSEEKEHESC
-138 GCPTGTTIVI
+138 GCPVGTTIVI
-148 KELFYNT
+148 KDLFYNT

-169 NFIAA
+169 NFISA

-212 VSGRQFADSLIP
+212 VFGRQFADSLIP

-285 ILNISLSPETVDV
+285 ILDITLSPESVDV

-331 DDKRQIE
+331 DDRRQIE

-346 NADDYFRHNPEIIKR
+346 NADDYFKRNPEIIKR
-361 EQQTLCT
+361 EQQTLEHIPVTLPLVNDEYPVEKAKSEETPVPVKAEKIYGENPIKPVSLHSSHSEYIAKPSESNTDNSDDIPLPEEPHIPSYRAVSSNVVVTVDDDMNDIHADNIPVTLPAKDVINDDGFRFINAKPVTVEKISQPEPEKINIRVIGEFLKTYILCEVGEELIIIDKHAAHERIRFEKLKEEFITTSQLLIDKTELKLSPAEYEALHEYYEYVEQSGIELVFCDDCT
-368 TNPELRSEIVRN
+368 VQITAMPSVVKCSPQEIVADVAQRLMN
-380 MLDYCEKHPEVKVIS
+380 TATDQ
-395 LVPNDGF
+395 
-402 GWCECKECSK
+402 
-412 FYDKSDKGDF
+412 KS
-422 YSVSEHVYK
+422 
-431 ANRIYHDLVK
+431 A
-441 EVAARLHEKRPDI
+441 
-454 QLTFCA
+454 
-460 YVNYCEPAPGFRLTP
+460 
-475 GLAVH
+475 
-480 FAPYWRC
+480 
-487 INHLV
+487 
-492 DDPECYYN
+492 
-500 SNYAKDIMEW
+500 
-510 EAVKDGGEI
+510 
-519 NIYEYYMGV
+519 
-528 NFYLSLPMVHFR
+528 
-540 ELFHEMGWYE
+540 
-550 EHHVDGILTQF
+550 
-561 HIPHWSVYGLNYA
+561 
-574 LMAKAARGESPQ
+574 
-586 DAIPILFR
+586 
-594 SLFGND
+594 
-600 GEAYLDFY
+600 
-608 WNVKEM
+608 
-614 LLHIGK
+614 
-620 CHIPHPY
+620 
-627 SLFRR
+627 
-632 TTLSQFKEIHRQA
+632 
-645 GELAARDPSNRLGR
+645 
-659 EILVWTEYLVRFKSL
+659 L
-674 FDDYHAGVLTEEMLD
+674 FDDMLHTMACKSAIKAHD
-689 EFLAWIHSFRTTR
+689 DTGIIEL
-702 VFVHERF
+702 
-709 DMYFQALRSCLRTG
+709 QALAERVLNDKTIRFCPHGRPVMTSLSKYKIEHFFNRS
-723 KPWVH
+723 
-728 FNIDWEDG
+728 
-736 YVIRETEMDGGK
+736 

>member
-63 GIAYDQ
+63 GIAYEQ

-113 SRQDGDELGGR
+113 SRRAEDELGGR
-124 YIIEGGEEKEHESC
+124 YVIEGSEEKEHECC
-138 GCPTGTTIVI
+138 GCPVGTTIMI

-188 RFIRDNKSV
+188 KFIRDNKSV

-212 VSGRQFADSLIP
+212 VFGRQFADSLIP

-237 VSSPLFCRNSRSMQT
+237 ASSPLFCRNSRSMQT

-285 ILNISLSPETVDV
+285 ILEITLAPDTVDV

-331 DDKRQIE
+331 DDRRQIE

-346 NADDYFRHNPEIIKR
+346 NAGDYFKSNPEIIKR
-361 EQQTLCT
+361 EQQTLPHIPVTPAPVNNECPAETAKPEEISEPVKAKTIYGSAQVRSVSLHSSHTDYISRAEKPQEAYDIPLPEEPPTAPAFTAVSGKVVVAVDDDDIGSICAESTNDIPLREASPIKDDGFKFINTQPVRVEKINEPTPEKVNIRVIGEFLRTYILCEVGEELIIIDKHAAHERIRFEKLKEEFIT
-368 TNPELRSEIVRN
+368 TSQLLIDKTELKLSAAEYEALHEYYEYVEQSGIELVFCDDCVVQITAMPSVISCSPTEIVTDVARRLMN
-380 MLDYCEKHPEVKVIS
+380 AATEQ
-395 LVPNDGF
+395 
-402 GWCECKECSK
+402 
-412 FYDKSDKGDF
+412 KG
-422 YSVSEHVYK
+422 
-431 ANRIYHDLVK
+431 A
-441 EVAARLHEKRPDI
+441 
-454 QLTFCA
+454 
-460 YVNYCEPAPGFRLTP
+460 
-475 GLAVH
+475 
-480 FAPYWRC
+480 
-487 INHLV
+487 
-492 DDPECYYN
+492 
-500 SNYAKDIMEW
+500 
-510 EAVKDGGEI
+510 
-519 NIYEYYMGV
+519 
-528 NFYLSLPMVHFR
+528 
-540 ELFHEMGWYE
+540 
-550 EHHVDGILTQF
+550 
-561 HIPHWSVYGLNYA
+561 
-574 LMAKAARGESPQ
+574 
-586 DAIPILFR
+586 
-594 SLFGND
+594 
-600 GEAYLDFY
+600 
-608 WNVKEM
+608 
-614 LLHIGK
+614 
-620 CHIPHPY
+620 
-627 SLFRR
+627 
-632 TTLSQFKEIHRQA
+632 
-645 GELAARDPSNRLGR
+645 
-659 EILVWTEYLVRFKSL
+659 L
-674 FDDYHAGVLTEEMLD
+674 FDDMLHTMACKSAIKAHD
-689 EFLAWIHSFRTTR
+689 KTDIVEL
-702 VFVHERF
+702 
-709 DMYFQALRSCLRTG
+709 QALAERVINDKTIRFCPHGRPVMTSLSKYKIEHFFNRS
-723 KPWVH
+723 
-728 FNIDWEDG
+728 
-736 YVIRETEMDGGK
+736 

>member
-63 GIAYDQ
+63 GIAYEQ

-113 SRQDGDELGGR
+113 SRRAEDELGGR
-124 YIIEGGEEKEHESC
+124 YVIEGSEEKEHECC
-138 GCPTGTTIVI
+138 GCPVGTTIMI

-188 RFIRDNKSV
+188 KFIRDNKSV

-212 VSGRQFADSLIP
+212 VFGRQFADSLIP

-237 VSSPLFCRNSRSMQT
+237 ASSPLFCRNSRSMQT

-285 ILNISLSPETVDV
+285 ILEITLAPDTVDV

-331 DDKRQIE
+331 DDRRQIE

-346 NADDYFRHNPEIIKR
+346 NAGDYFKSNPEIIKR
-361 EQQTLCT
+361 EQQTLPHIPVTPAPVNNECPAET
-368 TNPELRSEIVRN
+368 ANPEEISEPVKAKTIYGSGQVR
-380 MLDYCEKHPEVKVIS
+380 
-395 LVPNDGF
+395 
-402 GWCECKECSK
+402 
-412 FYDKSDKGDF
+412 
-422 YSVSEHVYK
+422 SVSLHSSHTDYISRAEKPQEAYDIPLPEEPPTAPAFTAVSGK
-431 ANRIYHDLVK
+431 VV
-441 EVAARLHEKRPDI
+441 VA
-454 QLTFCA
+454 
-460 YVNYCEPAPGFRLTP
+460 
-475 GLAVH
+475 
-480 FAPYWRC
+480 
-487 INHLV
+487 V
-492 DDPECYYN
+492 DDD
-500 SNYAKDIMEW
+500 DIGSICAEITDDIPRR
-510 EAVKDGGEI
+510 EA
-519 NIYEYYMGV
+519 
-528 NFYLSLPMVHFR
+528 PR
-540 ELFHEMGWYE
+540 
-550 EHHVDGILTQF
+550 
-561 HIPHWSVYGLNYA
+561 
-574 LMAKAARGESPQ
+574 
-586 DAIPILFR
+586 
-594 SLFGND
+594 
-600 GEAYLDFY
+600 
-608 WNVKEM
+608 
-614 LLHIGK
+614 
-620 CHIPHPY
+620 
-627 SLFRR
+627 
-632 TTLSQFKEIHRQA
+632 
-645 GELAARDPSNRLGR
+645 
-659 EILVWTEYLVRFKSL
+659 
-674 FDDYHAGVLTEEMLD
+674 GVL
-689 EFLAWIHSFRTTR
+689 S
-702 VFVHERF
+702 
-709 DMYFQALRSCLRTG
+709 
-723 KPWVH
+723 
-728 FNIDWEDG
+728 
-736 YVIRETEMDGGK
+736 

>member
-1 MPEIRLLDKS
+1 MPEIKLLDKS

-212 VSGRQFADSLIP
+212 VFGRQFADSLIP

-285 ILNISLSPETVDV
+285 ILDIALAPDSVDV

-331 DDKRQIE
+331 DDRRQIE

-346 NADDYFRHNPEIIKR
+346 NADDYFKRNPEIVKR
-361 EQQTLCT
+361 EQQTLPHIPVTLPLVNNEYPVADAKPDEIPEPVKAEKIYGENPVKPVSLHSSHSEYIAKPAEDKQDTSAEIPLPEEPHIPSYKAVSSNVVVTVDDDINDIHADNIPVTLPASDEGFRFINAKPVTVEKIEQPSPEKINVRVIGEFLKTYILCEVGEELIIIDKHAAHERIRFEKLKEEFITTSQLLIDKTELKLSPAEYEALHEYYEYVEQSGIELVFCDECT
-368 TNPELRSEIVRN
+368 VQITAMPSVISCSPQEIVADVARRLMN
-380 MLDYCEKHPEVKVIS
+380 TATDQ
-395 LVPNDGF
+395 
-402 GWCECKECSK
+402 
-412 FYDKSDKGDF
+412 KS
-422 YSVSEHVYK
+422 
-431 ANRIYHDLVK
+431 A
-441 EVAARLHEKRPDI
+441 
-454 QLTFCA
+454 
-460 YVNYCEPAPGFRLTP
+460 
-475 GLAVH
+475 
-480 FAPYWRC
+480 
-487 INHLV
+487 
-492 DDPECYYN
+492 
-500 SNYAKDIMEW
+500 
-510 EAVKDGGEI
+510 
-519 NIYEYYMGV
+519 
-528 NFYLSLPMVHFR
+528 
-540 ELFHEMGWYE
+540 
-550 EHHVDGILTQF
+550 
-561 HIPHWSVYGLNYA
+561 
-574 LMAKAARGESPQ
+574 
-586 DAIPILFR
+586 
-594 SLFGND
+594 
-600 GEAYLDFY
+600 
-608 WNVKEM
+608 
-614 LLHIGK
+614 
-620 CHIPHPY
+620 
-627 SLFRR
+627 
-632 TTLSQFKEIHRQA
+632 
-645 GELAARDPSNRLGR
+645 
-659 EILVWTEYLVRFKSL
+659 L
-674 FDDYHAGVLTEEMLD
+674 FDDMLHTMACKSAIKAHDNTDIAELQVLAE
-689 EFLAWIHSFRTTR
+689 R
-702 VFVHERF
+702 VLNDRAIRF
-709 DMYFQALRSCLRTG
+709 CPHGRPVMTSLSKYKIEHFFNRS
-723 KPWVH
+723 
-728 FNIDWEDG
+728 
-736 YVIRETEMDGGK
+736 

>member
-63 GIAYDQ
+63 GISYEQ

-113 SRQDGDELGGR
+113 SRRAEDELGGR
-124 YIIEGGEEKEHESC
+124 YVIEGSEEKEHESC
-138 GCPTGTTIVI
+138 GCPVGTTIVI
-148 KELFYNT
+148 KDLFYNT

-169 NFIAA
+169 NFISA

-197 RMTSGDGSLLSAAKA
+197 RMTAGDGSLLSAAKA
-212 VSGRQFADSLIP
+212 VFGRQFADSLIP

-237 VSSPLFCRNSRSMQT
+237 ASSPLFCRNSRSMQT

-285 ILNISLSPETVDV
+285 ILDITLSPDSVDV

-346 NADDYFRHNPEIIKR
+346 NANDYFKRNPEIIKR
-361 EQQTLCT
+361 EQQTLEHIPVT
-368 TNPELRSEIVRN
+368 LPLVNNEYPVETAKPEEMQEPVKAEKIYGENPIKPVSLHSSHSEYITKPAE
-380 MLDYCEKHPEVKVIS
+380 MS
-395 LVPNDGF
+395 T
-402 GWCECKECSK
+402 
-412 FYDKSDKGDF
+412 DKSDDIPLPEEPPTAPAF
-422 YSVSEHVYK
+422 TAVSGKVVVAVDDDDIGSIHAEITDDMPLPEVPPVK
-431 ANRIYHDLVK
+431 DDCFRFINAKPVTVEKIAQPEPERINVRVIGEFLKTYILCEVGEELIIIDKHAAHERIRFEKLK
-441 EVAARLHEKRPDI
+441 EEFITTSQLLIDKTELKLSPAEYEALHE
-454 QLTFCA
+454 
-460 YVNYCEPAPGFRLTP
+460 Y
-475 GLAVH
+475 
-480 FAPYWRC
+480 
-487 INHLV
+487 
-492 DDPECYYN
+492 
-500 SNYAKDIMEW
+500 
-510 EAVKDGGEI
+510 
-519 NIYEYYMGV
+519 YEYVEQSGI
-528 NFYLSLPMVHFR
+528 
-540 ELFHEMGWYE
+540 ELVFCDDCTVQITAM
-550 EHHVDGILTQF
+550 
-561 HIPHWSVYGLNYA
+561 PSVV
-574 LMAKAARGESPQ
+574 KCSPQ
-586 DAIPILFR
+586 
-594 SLFGND
+594 
-600 GEAYLDFY
+600 
-608 WNVKEM
+608 
-614 LLHIGK
+614 
-620 CHIPHPY
+620 
-627 SLFRR
+627 
-632 TTLSQFKEIHRQA
+632 EIVADVAQ
-645 GELAARDPSNRLGR
+645 RLMNTATDQNGA
-659 EILVWTEYLVRFKSL
+659 L
-674 FDDYHAGVLTEEMLD
+674 FDDMLHTMACKSAIKAHD
-689 EFLAWIHSFRTTR
+689 DTDILEL
-702 VFVHERF
+702 
-709 DMYFQALRSCLRTG
+709 QALAQRVLNDKTIRFCPHGRPVMTSLSKYKIEHFFNRS
-723 KPWVH
+723 
-728 FNIDWEDG
+728 
-736 YVIRETEMDGGK
+736 

>member
-63 GIAYDQ
+63 GIAYEQ

-113 SRQDGDELGGR
+113 SRRAEDELGGR
-124 YIIEGGEEKEHESC
+124 YVIEGGEEKEHESC
-138 GCPTGTTIVI
+138 GCPVGTTIVI

-188 RFIRDNKSV
+188 KFIRDNKSV

-212 VSGRQFADSLIP
+212 VFGRQFADSLIP

-237 VSSPLFCRNSRSMQT
+237 ASSPLFCRNSRSMQT

-285 ILNISLSPETVDV
+285 ILDITLSPDSVDV

-331 DDKRQIE
+331 DDRRQIE

-346 NADDYFRHNPEIIKR
+346 NADDYFKRNPEIIKR
-361 EQQTLCT
+361 EQQTLEHIPVTLPLVNNEYPVEIAVPKEPSEPVKAETIYGSAQVRSVSLHSSHTDYIARAEKPQEADDIPLPEEPPTAPAFTAVSGKVVVAVDDDDIGSICAESTDDIPLPEAPPIKDDGFKFINTQPVRVEKINEPIPEKINIRVIGEFLRTYILCEVGEELIIIDKHAAHERIRFEKLKEEFIT
-368 TNPELRSEIVRN
+368 TSQLLIDKTELKLSAAEYEALHEYYEYVEQSGIELVFCDDCVVQITAMPSVISCPPAEIVTDVARRLMN
-380 MLDYCEKHPEVKVIS
+380 AATEQ
-395 LVPNDGF
+395 
-402 GWCECKECSK
+402 
-412 FYDKSDKGDF
+412 KG
-422 YSVSEHVYK
+422 
-431 ANRIYHDLVK
+431 A
-441 EVAARLHEKRPDI
+441 
-454 QLTFCA
+454 
-460 YVNYCEPAPGFRLTP
+460 
-475 GLAVH
+475 
-480 FAPYWRC
+480 
-487 INHLV
+487 
-492 DDPECYYN
+492 
-500 SNYAKDIMEW
+500 
-510 EAVKDGGEI
+510 
-519 NIYEYYMGV
+519 
-528 NFYLSLPMVHFR
+528 
-540 ELFHEMGWYE
+540 
-550 EHHVDGILTQF
+550 
-561 HIPHWSVYGLNYA
+561 
-574 LMAKAARGESPQ
+574 
-586 DAIPILFR
+586 
-594 SLFGND
+594 
-600 GEAYLDFY
+600 
-608 WNVKEM
+608 
-614 LLHIGK
+614 
-620 CHIPHPY
+620 
-627 SLFRR
+627 
-632 TTLSQFKEIHRQA
+632 
-645 GELAARDPSNRLGR
+645 
-659 EILVWTEYLVRFKSL
+659 L
-674 FDDYHAGVLTEEMLD
+674 FDDMLHTMACKSAIKAHD
-689 EFLAWIHSFRTTR
+689 KTDIVEL
-702 VFVHERF
+702 
-709 DMYFQALRSCLRTG
+709 QALAERVINDKTIRFCPHGRPVMTSLSKYKIEHFFNRS
-723 KPWVH
+723 
-728 FNIDWEDG
+728 
-736 YVIRETEMDGGK
+736 

>member
-1 MPEIRLLDKS
+1 MPDIKLLDKS

-113 SRQDGDELGGR
+113 SRRAEDELGGR
-124 YIIEGGEEKEHESC
+124 YVIEGSEEKEHESC
-138 GCPTGTTIVI
+138 GCPVGTTIVI

-212 VSGRQFADSLIP
+212 IFGRQFADSLIP

-285 ILNISLSPETVDV
+285 ILDITLSPESVDV

-325 ALVNAA
+325 SLVNAA
-331 DDKRQIE
+331 DNRRQIE

-346 NADDYFRHNPEIIKR
+346 NADDYFKHNPEIIKR
-361 EQQTLCT
+361 EQQTLEHIPVT
-368 TNPELRSEIVRN
+368 LPLVNNEYPVADANPEETAEPVKAEKIYGENPVKHVSLHSSHSEYIASPVKSVSDSADDIPLPEEPHIPSYRAVSSNVVVTVDDDMNDIHADSIPVALPAKDALNDDGFRFINAKPVTVEKISQPEPEKINVRVIGEFLKTYILCEVGEELIIIDKHAAHERIRFEKLKEEFITTSQLLIDKTELRLSPAEYEALHEYYEYVEQSGIELVFCDECTVQITAMPSVVKCSPQEIVADVAQRLMN
-380 MLDYCEKHPEVKVIS
+380 TATDQ
-395 LVPNDGF
+395 
-402 GWCECKECSK
+402 
-412 FYDKSDKGDF
+412 KS
-422 YSVSEHVYK
+422 
-431 ANRIYHDLVK
+431 A
-441 EVAARLHEKRPDI
+441 
-454 QLTFCA
+454 
-460 YVNYCEPAPGFRLTP
+460 
-475 GLAVH
+475 
-480 FAPYWRC
+480 
-487 INHLV
+487 
-492 DDPECYYN
+492 
-500 SNYAKDIMEW
+500 
-510 EAVKDGGEI
+510 
-519 NIYEYYMGV
+519 
-528 NFYLSLPMVHFR
+528 
-540 ELFHEMGWYE
+540 
-550 EHHVDGILTQF
+550 
-561 HIPHWSVYGLNYA
+561 
-574 LMAKAARGESPQ
+574 
-586 DAIPILFR
+586 
-594 SLFGND
+594 
-600 GEAYLDFY
+600 
-608 WNVKEM
+608 
-614 LLHIGK
+614 
-620 CHIPHPY
+620 
-627 SLFRR
+627 
-632 TTLSQFKEIHRQA
+632 
-645 GELAARDPSNRLGR
+645 
-659 EILVWTEYLVRFKSL
+659 L
-674 FDDYHAGVLTEEMLD
+674 FDDMLHTMACKSAIKAHDNTDIAELQVLAE
-689 EFLAWIHSFRTTR
+689 R
-702 VFVHERF
+702 VLNDRAIRF
-709 DMYFQALRSCLRTG
+709 CPHGRPVMTSLSKYKIEHFFNRS
-723 KPWVH
+723 
-728 FNIDWEDG
+728 
-736 YVIRETEMDGGK
+736 

>member
-63 GIAYDQ
+63 GIAYEQ

-113 SRQDGDELGGR
+113 SRRAEDELGGR
-124 YIIEGGEEKEHESC
+124 YVIEGSEEKEHESC
-138 GCPTGTTIVI
+138 GCPVGTTIVI

-212 VSGRQFADSLIP
+212 VFGRQFADSLIP

-230 GIDVSGY
+230 GIDVGGY
-237 VSSPLFCRNSRSMQT
+237 ASSPLFCRNSRSMQT

-285 ILNISLSPETVDV
+285 ILDITLSPESVDV

-331 DDKRQIE
+331 DDRRQIE

-346 NADDYFRHNPEIIKR
+346 DADDYFKRNPEIIKR
-361 EQQTLCT
+361 EQQTLPHIPVTLPLINNEYPVEKAKPEETAPVKAEKIYGENPIKPVSLHSSHSEYIAKPSESNTDNSDDIPLPEEPHIPSYRAVSNNVVVTVDDDINDIHADNIPVTLPAKDFTDDNGFRFINAKPVTVEKISQPVPEKINVRVIGEFLKTYILCEVGEELIIIDKHAAHERIRFEKLKEEFITTSQLLIDKTELKLSPAEYEALHEYYEYVEQSGIELVFCDDCT
-368 TNPELRSEIVRN
+368 VQITAMPSVVKCSPQEIVADVAQRLMN
-380 MLDYCEKHPEVKVIS
+380 TATDQ
-395 LVPNDGF
+395 
-402 GWCECKECSK
+402 
-412 FYDKSDKGDF
+412 KS
-422 YSVSEHVYK
+422 
-431 ANRIYHDLVK
+431 A
-441 EVAARLHEKRPDI
+441 
-454 QLTFCA
+454 
-460 YVNYCEPAPGFRLTP
+460 
-475 GLAVH
+475 
-480 FAPYWRC
+480 
-487 INHLV
+487 
-492 DDPECYYN
+492 
-500 SNYAKDIMEW
+500 
-510 EAVKDGGEI
+510 
-519 NIYEYYMGV
+519 
-528 NFYLSLPMVHFR
+528 
-540 ELFHEMGWYE
+540 
-550 EHHVDGILTQF
+550 
-561 HIPHWSVYGLNYA
+561 
-574 LMAKAARGESPQ
+574 
-586 DAIPILFR
+586 
-594 SLFGND
+594 
-600 GEAYLDFY
+600 
-608 WNVKEM
+608 
-614 LLHIGK
+614 
-620 CHIPHPY
+620 
-627 SLFRR
+627 
-632 TTLSQFKEIHRQA
+632 
-645 GELAARDPSNRLGR
+645 
-659 EILVWTEYLVRFKSL
+659 L
-674 FDDYHAGVLTEEMLD
+674 FDDMLHTMACKSAIKAHD
-689 EFLAWIHSFRTTR
+689 DTDIIEL
-702 VFVHERF
+702 
-709 DMYFQALRSCLRTG
+709 QALAERVMNDKTIRFCPHGRPVMTSLSKYKIEHFFNRS
-723 KPWVH
+723 
-728 FNIDWEDG
+728 
-736 YVIRETEMDGGK
+736 

>member
-32 VENSIDAGAR
+32 VENSIDAGVR

-63 GIAYDQ
+63 GIAYEQ

-113 SRQDGDELGGR
+113 SRRAEDELGGR
-124 YIIEGGEEKEHESC
+124 YVIEGGEEKEHESC
-138 GCPTGTTIVI
+138 GCPVGTTIVI

-188 RFIRDNKSV
+188 KFIRDNKSV

-212 VSGRQFADSLIP
+212 VFGRQFADSLIP

-237 VSSPLFCRNSRSMQT
+237 ASSPLFCRNSRSMQT

-285 ILNISLSPETVDV
+285 ILDITLSPDSVDV

-331 DDKRQIE
+331 DDRRQIE

-346 NADDYFRHNPEIIKR
+346 NADDYFKRNPEIIKR
-361 EQQTLCT
+361 EQQTLEHIPVTLPLVNNEYPVEIAVPKEPSEPVKAETIYGSAQVRSASLHSSHTDYIAKTEKPQEDIPLPEEPPTAPAFTAVSGKVVVAVDDDDIGSICAESTDDIPLPEAPPIKDDGFKFINTQPVRVEKINEPTPEKVNIRVIGEFLRTYILCEVGEELIIIDKHAAHERIRFEKLKEEFIT
-368 TNPELRSEIVRN
+368 TSQLLIDKTELKLSAAEYEALHEYYEYVEQSGIELVFCDDCVVQITA
-380 MLDYCEKHPEVKVIS
+380 MPSVIS
-395 LVPNDGF
+395 CPPTEMVADVARRLMNAAT
-402 GWCECKECSK
+402 EQ
-412 FYDKSDKGDF
+412 KS
-422 YSVSEHVYK
+422 
-431 ANRIYHDLVK
+431 A
-441 EVAARLHEKRPDI
+441 
-454 QLTFCA
+454 
-460 YVNYCEPAPGFRLTP
+460 
-475 GLAVH
+475 
-480 FAPYWRC
+480 
-487 INHLV
+487 
-492 DDPECYYN
+492 
-500 SNYAKDIMEW
+500 
-510 EAVKDGGEI
+510 
-519 NIYEYYMGV
+519 
-528 NFYLSLPMVHFR
+528 
-540 ELFHEMGWYE
+540 
-550 EHHVDGILTQF
+550 
-561 HIPHWSVYGLNYA
+561 
-574 LMAKAARGESPQ
+574 
-586 DAIPILFR
+586 
-594 SLFGND
+594 
-600 GEAYLDFY
+600 
-608 WNVKEM
+608 
-614 LLHIGK
+614 
-620 CHIPHPY
+620 
-627 SLFRR
+627 
-632 TTLSQFKEIHRQA
+632 
-645 GELAARDPSNRLGR
+645 
-659 EILVWTEYLVRFKSL
+659 L
-674 FDDYHAGVLTEEMLD
+674 FDDMLHTMACKSAIKAHD
-689 EFLAWIHSFRTTR
+689 KTDTIEL
-702 VFVHERF
+702 
-709 DMYFQALRSCLRTG
+709 QALAERVINDRTIRFCPHGRPVMTSLSKYKIEHFFNRS
-723 KPWVH
+723 
-728 FNIDWEDG
+728 
-736 YVIRETEMDGGK
+736 

>member
-63 GIAYDQ
+63 GIAYEQ

-361 EQQTLCT
+361 EQQTLAHIPVT
-368 TNPELRSEIVRN
+368 LPLLSEERPVVDIKPEEPTETVKAEKIYGDSTIKPVSLHSTRSDYSAKPEENTGEAIDEIP
-380 MLDYCEKHPEVKVIS
+380 LP
-395 LVPNDGF
+395 
-402 GWCECKECSK
+402 KEPHIPS
-412 FYDKSDKGDF
+412 
-422 YSVSEHVYK
+422 YK
-431 ANRIYHDLVK
+431 AVSSSVVVTVDDDTD
-441 EVAARLHEKRPDI
+441 DI
-454 QLTFCA
+454 PVT
-460 YVNYCEPAPGFRLTP
+460 APQTDEGFRFINAKPVTVERIDEPKPEKINVRVIGEFLKTYILCEAGEELIIIDKHAAHERIRFDALKADPVPPMAQQLLTP
-475 GLAVH
+475 AAVTLTAEEYGAVLESLDVLAGYGFLCEDFGDGAV
-480 FAPYWRC
+480 
-487 INHLV
+487 LV
-492 DDPECYYN
+492 REIPDYIRAEDAAATLEELARKLLLQRADP
-500 SNYAKDIMEW
+500 AGARD
-510 EAVKDGGEI
+510 
-519 NIYEYYMGV
+519 
-528 NFYLSLPMVHFR
+528 
-540 ELFHEMGWYE
+540 ELLH
-550 EHHVDGILTQF
+550 T
-561 HIPHWSVYGLNYA
+561 
-574 LMAKAARGESPQ
+574 MACKAAIKAGWHTEPKER
-586 DAIPILFR
+586 
-594 SLFGND
+594 
-600 GEAYLDFY
+600 EALVREVLSRDDIKYCPHGRPVCIELTR
-608 WNVKEM
+608 KE
-614 LLHIGK
+614 LEK
-620 CHIPHPY
+620 
-627 SLFRR
+627 
-632 TTLSQFKEIHRQA
+632 QFK
-645 GELAARDPSNRLGR
+645 
-659 EILVWTEYLVRFKSL
+659 
-674 FDDYHAGVLTEEMLD
+674 
-689 EFLAWIHSFRTTR
+689 RT
-702 VFVHERF
+702 
-709 DMYFQALRSCLRTG
+709 
-723 KPWVH
+723 
-728 FNIDWEDG
+728 
-736 YVIRETEMDGGK
+736 

>member
-63 GIAYDQ
+63 GIAYAQ

-138 GCPTGTTIVI
+138 GCPVGTTIVI

-212 VSGRQFADSLIP
+212 VFGRQFADSLIP

-285 ILNISLSPETVDV
+285 ILDITLSPETVDV

-361 EQQTLCT
+361 EQQTLANIPVT
-368 TNPELRSEIVRN
+368 LPLLSEERQVVDLKPEEPTETVKAETIYGSAQVRSA
-380 MLDYCEKHPEVKVIS
+380 S
-395 LVPNDGF
+395 LHSSHSEYITKPA
-402 GWCECKECSK
+402 ETST
-412 FYDKSDKGDF
+412 DKSDDIPLPEEPPTAPAF
-422 YSVSEHVYK
+422 TAVSGKVVVAVDDDDIGSIHVENTDDMPLSEAPPVK
-431 ANRIYHDLVK
+431 DEGFRFINAKPVTVERIDEPKPEKINVRVIGEFLKTYILCEVGEELIIIDKHAAHERIRFEKLK
-441 EVAARLHEKRPDI
+441 EEFITTSQLLIDKTELKLSPAEYEALHE
-454 QLTFCA
+454 
-460 YVNYCEPAPGFRLTP
+460 Y
-475 GLAVH
+475 
-480 FAPYWRC
+480 
-487 INHLV
+487 
-492 DDPECYYN
+492 
-500 SNYAKDIMEW
+500 
-510 EAVKDGGEI
+510 
-519 NIYEYYMGV
+519 YEYVEQSGI
-528 NFYLSLPMVHFR
+528 
-540 ELFHEMGWYE
+540 ELVFCDDSTVQITAM
-550 EHHVDGILTQF
+550 
-561 HIPHWSVYGLNYA
+561 PSVV
-574 LMAKAARGESPQ
+574 KCSPQ
-586 DAIPILFR
+586 
-594 SLFGND
+594 
-600 GEAYLDFY
+600 
-608 WNVKEM
+608 
-614 LLHIGK
+614 
-620 CHIPHPY
+620 
-627 SLFRR
+627 
-632 TTLSQFKEIHRQA
+632 EIVADVAQ
-645 GELAARDPSNRLGR
+645 RLMNTATDQKGA
-659 EILVWTEYLVRFKSL
+659 L
-674 FDDYHAGVLTEEMLD
+674 FDDMLHTMACKSAIKAHD
-689 EFLAWIHSFRTTR
+689 DTDILEL
-702 VFVHERF
+702 
-709 DMYFQALRSCLRTG
+709 QALAERVMNDRTIRFCPHGRPVMTSLSKYRIEHFFNRS
-723 KPWVH
+723 
-728 FNIDWEDG
+728 
-736 YVIRETEMDGGK
+736 

>member
-63 GIAYDQ
+63 GIAYEQ

-113 SRQDGDELGGR
+113 SRRAEDELGGR
-124 YIIEGGEEKEHESC
+124 YVIEGSEEKEHECC
-138 GCPTGTTIVI
+138 GCPVGTTIMI

-188 RFIRDNKSV
+188 KFIRDNKSV

-212 VSGRQFADSLIP
+212 VFGRQFADSLIP

-237 VSSPLFCRNSRSMQT
+237 ASSPLFCRNSRSMQT

-285 ILNISLSPETVDV
+285 ILEITLAPDTVDV

-331 DDKRQIE
+331 DDRRQIE

-346 NADDYFRHNPEIIKR
+346 NAGDYFKSNPEIIKR
-361 EQQTLCT
+361 EQQTLPHIPVTPAPVNNECPAET
-368 TNPELRSEIVRN
+368 ANPEEISEPVKAKTIYGSGQVRSVSFHSSHTDYISRAEKPQEAYDIPLPEEPPTAPAFTAVSGKVVVAVDDDDIGSICAESTDDIPLREASPIKDDGFKFINTQPVRVEKINEPTPEKVNIRVIGEFLRTYILCEVGEELIIIDKHAAHERIRFEKLKEEFITTSQLLIDKTELKLSAAEYEALHEYYEYVEQSGIELVFCDDCIVQITAMPSVISCSPTEIVTDVARRLMN
-380 MLDYCEKHPEVKVIS
+380 AATEQ
-395 LVPNDGF
+395 
-402 GWCECKECSK
+402 
-412 FYDKSDKGDF
+412 KG
-422 YSVSEHVYK
+422 
-431 ANRIYHDLVK
+431 A
-441 EVAARLHEKRPDI
+441 
-454 QLTFCA
+454 
-460 YVNYCEPAPGFRLTP
+460 
-475 GLAVH
+475 
-480 FAPYWRC
+480 
-487 INHLV
+487 
-492 DDPECYYN
+492 
-500 SNYAKDIMEW
+500 
-510 EAVKDGGEI
+510 
-519 NIYEYYMGV
+519 
-528 NFYLSLPMVHFR
+528 
-540 ELFHEMGWYE
+540 
-550 EHHVDGILTQF
+550 
-561 HIPHWSVYGLNYA
+561 
-574 LMAKAARGESPQ
+574 
-586 DAIPILFR
+586 
-594 SLFGND
+594 
-600 GEAYLDFY
+600 
-608 WNVKEM
+608 
-614 LLHIGK
+614 
-620 CHIPHPY
+620 
-627 SLFRR
+627 
-632 TTLSQFKEIHRQA
+632 
-645 GELAARDPSNRLGR
+645 
-659 EILVWTEYLVRFKSL
+659 L
-674 FDDYHAGVLTEEMLD
+674 FDDMLHTMACKSAIKAHD
-689 EFLAWIHSFRTTR
+689 KTDIVEL
-702 VFVHERF
+702 
-709 DMYFQALRSCLRTG
+709 QALAERVINDKTIRFCPHGRPVMTSLSKYKIEHFFNRS
-723 KPWVH
+723 
-728 FNIDWEDG
+728 
-736 YVIRETEMDGGK
+736 

>member
-63 GIAYDQ
+63 GIAYEQ
-69 MPTAFLR
+69 MPIAFLR

-113 SRQDGDELGGR
+113 SRRAEDELGGR
-124 YIIEGGEEKEHESC
+124 YVIEGGEEKEHESC
-138 GCPTGTTIVI
+138 GCPVGTTIVI
-148 KELFYNT
+148 KDLFYNT

-188 RFIRDNKSV
+188 KFIRDNKSV

-212 VSGRQFADSLIP
+212 VFGRQFADSLIP

-237 VSSPLFCRNSRSMQT
+237 ASSPLFCRNSRSMQT

-285 ILNISLSPETVDV
+285 ILDITLSPDSVDV

-325 ALVNAA
+325 ALVNSA
-331 DDKRQIE
+331 DDRRQIE

-346 NADDYFRHNPEIIKR
+346 NANDYFKRNPEIIKR
-361 EQQTLCT
+361 EQQTLEHIPVT
-368 TNPELRSEIVRN
+368 LPLVNNEYPVETAKPEENSEHVKAETIYGENPIKSV
-380 MLDYCEKHPEVKVIS
+380 S
-395 LVPNDGF
+395 LHSSHTEYIAKPA
-402 GWCECKECSK
+402 EMST
-412 FYDKSDKGDF
+412 DKSDDIPLPEEPPTAPAF
-422 YSVSEHVYK
+422 TAVSGKVVVAVDDDDIGSICAENTDDIPLPEAPPIKDDGFRFINAKPVTVEK
-431 ANRIYHDLVK
+431 IAQPEPERINVRVIGEFLRTYILCEVGEELIIIDKHAAHERIRFEKLK
-441 EVAARLHEKRPDI
+441 EEFITTSQLLIDKTELKLSAAEYEALHE
-454 QLTFCA
+454 
-460 YVNYCEPAPGFRLTP
+460 Y
-475 GLAVH
+475 
-480 FAPYWRC
+480 
-487 INHLV
+487 
-492 DDPECYYN
+492 
-500 SNYAKDIMEW
+500 
-510 EAVKDGGEI
+510 
-519 NIYEYYMGV
+519 YEYVEQSGIELVFCDDCVVQITAMPSV
-528 NFYLSLPMVHFR
+528 ISCPPTEMVADVAR
-540 ELFHEMGWYE
+540 R
-550 EHHVDGILTQF
+550 
-561 HIPHWSVYGLNYA
+561 
-574 LMAKAARGESPQ
+574 LMNAA
-586 DAIPILFR
+586 
-594 SLFGND
+594 
-600 GEAYLDFY
+600 
-608 WNVKEM
+608 
-614 LLHIGK
+614 
-620 CHIPHPY
+620 
-627 SLFRR
+627 
-632 TTLSQFKEIHRQA
+632 
-645 GELAARDPSNRLGR
+645 
-659 EILVWTEYLVRFKSL
+659 TEQKGAL
-674 FDDYHAGVLTEEMLD
+674 FDDMLHTMACKSAIKAHDKTDITEL
-689 EFLAWIHSFRTTR
+689 
-702 VFVHERF
+702 
-709 DMYFQALRSCLRTG
+709 QALAERVINDKTIRFCPHGRPVMTSLSKYRIEHFFNRS
-723 KPWVH
+723 
-728 FNIDWEDG
+728 
-736 YVIRETEMDGGK
+736 